1 MIADAIQPLLLF
13 VRELFASGYRCKSP
27 MHSLR
32 SCEKWFLLT
41 RCMLDHRDDIDE
53 GLVVPHLVRFLKVI
67 NREPLISSTQ
77 FFAQLIE
84 GFCAPASGT
93 IEQDLNR
100 LNVGGVLLHEA
111 AKRREVV
118 FRFVFLAVEA
128 AHQPG

>member
-1 MIADAIQPLLLF
+1 MVTDAIQPVVLL
-13 VRELFASGYRCKSP
+13 VGELLSCRYVFKGTLD
-27 MHSLR
+27 SLR
-32 SCEKWFLLT
+32 SCVKWFLLA
-41 RCMLDHRDDIDE
+41 CCVLDHRDDIDE

-118 FRFVFLAVEA
+118 FRFVFL
-128 AHQPG
+128 